1 MVIIGQ
7 EDKFSGLL
15 YLCINILGWAPI
27 AMFTLLYRKTGDLFW
42 GLFVMAGFILFGTGV
57 IATVDMKKGQRA
69 ANDRST
75 QERPL
80 EVFMEN
86 ELVVT
91 ESNL

>member
-1 MVIIGQ
+1 
-7 EDKFSGLL
+7 
-15 YLCINILGWAPI
+15 
-27 AMFTLLYRKTGDLFW
+27 
-42 GLFVMAGFILFGTGV
+42 MAGFILFGTGV

-80 EVFMEN
+80 EVVMEN
-86 ELVVT
+86 ELVIT